1 MKLLNSIIL
10 ALALLVSMG
19 WAEDIA
25 FCDAFA
31 CELIDNDIL
40 YKQFEA
46 EFKYIQRGDKNCQI
60 TLHKS
65 FWEEQI
71 PLDNLSND
79 DVVAQ
84 VTAVVMCDK
93 YDSKKLPA
101 YIRGAARFALSRDKG
116 TKGRVVYYIM
126 PVTAR
131 QLL

>member
-1 MKLLNSIIL
+1 MKLLNCIIL

-19 WAEDIA
+19 WAEEIS

-31 CELIDNDIL
+31 CELIDNDIF
-40 YKQFEA
+40 YRQFEA
-46 EFKYIQRGDKNCQI
+46 EFKSIQRGDKNCEI
-60 TLHKS
+60 TSHKTR
-65 FWEEQI
+65 WEVEM
-71 PLDNLSND
+71 PLDNLSNS

-101 YIRGAARFALSRDKG
+101 YIKGAARFALGRDKG
-116 TKGRVVYYIM
+116 TKGRVVYYVM
-126 PVTAR
+126 PITAG